1 MIRLIIN
8 DPVAPIYLLKQYH
21 AHQLVR
27 ESHVRKTEL
36 HVGAG
41 NDLGRE
47 SQRSADHERDMA
59 RSADTELFE
68 MIRKSYGIVFLP
80 VYRESDHIVVIA
92 DILQYPLALFFLY
105 QLLFMGRSL
114 IGGLL
119 VRDFDDLG
127 LAIARKALN
136 VLVHSL

>member
-1 MIRLIIN
+1 MIRFIVK
-8 DPVAPIYLLKQYH
+8 DPVAPVDLLKKYH
-21 AHQLVR
+21 SHQLVR
-27 ESHVRKTEL
+27 EGHIGEAEL
-36 HVGAG
+36 HVGPG
-41 NDLGRE
+41 KHLGRKP
-47 SQRSADHERDMA
+47 QRAADHKGNMA
-59 RSADTELFE
+59 RAADAELFE